1 MLQVQTSGSIVS
13 TGEQWNADFPT
24 AGVQKLTRDSH
35 GLPSA
40 ERGIPMDADDRDD
53 DDQTFSLDI
62 TGGPN
67 RSWADYTEEWNAE
80 MLGRVVCMLA
90 LIAIVPGFVIWGIAD
105 HTPLTRTS
113 DYCVV
118 GYALIA
124 AGTALAVGCGHGLL
138 RRPHFFYL
146 SQHRVGVARL
156 FGHLLADP
164 ILATA
169 VSMYANKADAVNWM
183 VAAFALSAAATY
195 FVVEHAAYRVHQR
208 RRESLKSHDPQ
219 ERRSW
224 GCYAIATYLAMVFFF
239 VLVWWTA
246 LDGPADLHEAEQ
258 MEGRPWW
265 QLIVKSTARALGTA
279 SIVITVFRALNLLV
293 SVLCVYSKTEQRLG

>member
-1 MLQVQTSGSIVS
+1 
-13 TGEQWNADFPT
+13 
-24 AGVQKLTRDSH
+24 
-35 GLPSA
+35 
-40 ERGIPMDADDRDD
+40 
-53 DDQTFSLDI
+53 
-62 TGGPN
+62 
-67 RSWADYTEEWNAE
+67 

-118 GYALIA
+118 SFALIA

-164 ILATA
+164 LLATA

-183 VAAFALSAAATY
+183 VAAFAISAAATY
-195 FVVEHAAYRVHQR
+195 FAVEHAAYRVHQR

-224 GCYAIATYLAMVFFF
+224 GCYAIGTYLAMVFFF

-265 QLIVKSTARALGTA
+265 QLLVKSTARALGTA
-279 SIVITVFRALNLLV
+279 SIVVTVFRALNLLV
-293 SVLCVYSKTEQRLG
+293 SVLCVYSKTEQRLGGPKQRPLPTSPAMAATNAATCTDIPCAIDVTYNYVAYEVVDLMLFCVQGLIVCAILGVELAKRKAALH